1 MNNKDFDIST
11 ISNTIDPL
19 NLKEIPSSS
28 FNIIMGSRR
37 SGKSY
42 LTEYI
47 VKKMID
53 EGQVDCCFLFS
64 KTDASFD
71 FIKHECRFKEIDE
84 LNRIV
89 DNYKVMNSYNKL
101 QTKKKKQFNIKTVII
116 IDDMVVEMKTKK
128 YNILES
134 LATLGRHYAYDPL
147 SLHFFILSQ
156 SLTKVPRVVRLN
168 CDHIFMNN
176 IASSLERDMI
186 LQENFY
192 RVASGRKNT
201 QIGRDLYYSLV
212 SKEDF
217 TFLVVENHRQ
227 NIKEYKDYIKTI
239 KAD

>member
-1 MNNKDFDIST
+1 MNKEDCECENLGNSIE
-11 ISNTIDPL
+11 PL
-19 NLKEIPSSS
+19 NLEEMPSSS

-42 LTEYI
+42 LTEFI

-53 EGQVDCCFLFS
+53 AGQVDCCFLFS
-64 KTDASFD
+64 RTNASFD
-71 FIKHECRFKEIDE
+71 FIQHDCRFKEIDE
-84 LNRIV
+84 LSLIV
-89 DNYKVMNSYNKL
+89 ENYRVMNIYN
-101 QTKKKKQFNIKTVII
+101 QIQPKKKKQFQIKTIII
-116 IDDMVVEMKTKK
+116 IDDMVVEMKSKK
-128 YNILES
+128 FNILES

-156 SLTKVPRVVRLN
+156 SLTKIPRVVRLN

-176 IASSLERDMI
+176 IASSIERDMI

-192 RVASGRKNT
+192 RVASGRKNN

-212 SKEDF
+212 TKEDF
-217 TFLVVENHRQ
+217 IFLVVENHRQ